1 MFEQARNRLSL
12 SHNDSSF
19 EAVDTSN
26 GVEDLRASQVDA
38 FKGQMTSIKEQPVF
52 STRAHVFQIDPATK
66 KSWVPC
72 SKQAVTV
79 SFYYDPNKETHRIIS
94 VDGSKA
100 IINSTILPNMT
111 FTKTSQKF
119 GQWSDARANTVFG
132 LGFPSEAELNKFA
145 EQFKETKGST
155 RSPAVSTTSSASSS
169 SGTAGSNVA
178 VSSNGTSNVA
188 AVNGTTVSPLGTPSI
203 GHKSSSVKS
212 NSSASSGEE
221 EAKDGSGISS
231 HKIVG
236 NTESQLKYE
245 NDRLKMALAQSS
257 ANAKKWETELQT
269 LKNNNARLTA
279 ALQESTTNVEEW
291 KKQLNAYKE
300 ENIKLRKKVQELES
314 SDQGSDRYNVLQQ
327 EKLTLDGRVIQLESM
342 IKQKDEDN
350 TYLRQVNVELTNQKQ
365 TLQAE
370 NETMQTR
377 NQELLLQMSEAVL
390 DENRMKQLNE
400 IQQELTTKTSEINSI
415 SARLAA
421 CLQGKVA
428 PNFESS

>member
-1 MFEQARNRLSL
+1 MFKQARHRLSL
-12 SHNDSSF
+12 SHKDPSLEEVDPPNGFNDLYAIQAGEF
-19 EAVDTSN
+19 Y
-26 GVEDLRASQVDA
+26 
-38 FKGQMTSIKEQPVF
+38 QMTSAKEQPVF

-66 KSWVPC
+66 KSWLPC

-145 EQFKETKGST
+145 EQFKEAKGATRSTPGST
-155 RSPAVSTTSSASSS
+155 ASGASSS
-169 SGTAGSNVA
+169 TGTGSNAA
-178 VSSNGTSNVA
+178 VSSNGTSSG
-188 AVNGTTVSPLGTPSI
+188 AVNGVAESPQGTPFI
-203 GHKSSSVKS
+203 GHKSSSLKS

-221 EAKDGSGISS
+221 ETKDTSGISS
-231 HKIVG
+231 HKVIG

-300 ENIKLRKKVQELES
+300 ENVKLRKKVQDVES
-314 SDQGSDRYNVLQQ
+314 LDQGSDRYNALQQ

-342 IKQKDEDN
+342 IRQKDEDN
-350 TYLRQVNVELTNQKQ
+350 TFLRQTNAELSNKNQ
-365 TLQAE
+365 TLQLE
-370 NETMQTR
+370 SERMQMQI
-377 NQELLLQMSEAVL
+377 QELLSKVKEAAL
-390 DENRMKQLNE
+390 DETRVKQLNE
-400 IQQELTTKTSEINSI
+400 LQQELTMKIDEMNSLRT
-415 SARLAA
+415 RLAA
-421 CLQGKVA
+421 CLEGRA
-428 PNFESS
+428 SGLETS

>member
-1 MFEQARNRLSL
+1 MSKVRRVDTKDEISL
-12 SHNDSSF
+12 SKPGLGTDISSVKI
-19 EAVDTSN
+19 AYLSM
-26 GVEDLRASQVDA
+26 G
-38 FKGQMTSIKEQPVF
+38 EQPVY
-52 STRAHVFQIDPATK
+52 STRAHVFQIDPSTK
-66 KSWVPC
+66 KSWLPC

-94 VDGSKA
+94 VDGAKA
-100 IINSTILPNMT
+100 IVNSTIVPNMT

-145 EQFKETKGST
+145 DKFKEAKGST
-155 RSPAVSTTSSASSS
+155 R
-169 SGTAGSNVA
+169 TAGST
-178 VSSNGTSNVA
+178 SSGNSNSSATGVNAITTNGTSSG
-188 AVNGTTVSPLGTPSI
+188 AVNGTTDSPLNTPSV
-203 GHKSSSVKS
+203 GHKTSSLKS

-221 EAKDGSGISS
+221 ESKESSGIS
-231 HKIVG
+231 HKLIG
-236 NTESQLKYE
+236 NTESHLKYE

-314 SDQGSDRYNVLQQ
+314 SDQVSERFNVVQQ

-342 IKQKDEDN
+342 IRQKDEDMGN
-350 TYLRQVNVELTNQKQ
+350 LIQSNAELTNQNQ
-365 TLQAE
+365 TLQMG
-370 NETMQTR
+370 NQTMQMKIEELTSQMSAAALDETR
-377 NQELLLQMSEAVL
+377 VQELTEL
-390 DENRMKQLNE
+390 
-400 IQQELTTKTSEINSI
+400 QQELASKIEEMNLLNV
-415 SARLAA
+415 RLAA
-421 CLQGKVA
+421 SLQTRPPA
-428 PNFESS
+428 PES